1 MRQLSLRIPD
11 KEKGASFFLNVKSAL
26 DAFEVEKK
34 SLKVTNFWTEIQNL
48 EEEKKCSHW
57 GTSAYSGK
65 RLLNMQ
71 MDKFA
76 K

>member
-1 MRQLSLRIPD
+1 MPANQCFHMHNEHEL
-11 KEKGASFFLNVKSAL
+11 EVNVKSAL